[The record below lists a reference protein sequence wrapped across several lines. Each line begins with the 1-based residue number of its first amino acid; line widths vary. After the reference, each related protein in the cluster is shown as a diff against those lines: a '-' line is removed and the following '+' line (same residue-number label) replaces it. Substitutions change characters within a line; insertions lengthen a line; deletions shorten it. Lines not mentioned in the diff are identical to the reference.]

1 VTQQNEI
8 SRYLHEIGD
17 AMNAES
23 KDHYNELKTLHED
36 IGRIRD
42 QLSNPQTQV
51 KVIAPET
58 GPVPPPKTPVPS
70 TVPVI
75 TTTTSVPVPPETQA
89 PIAQLPVQTSVS
101 VNVPPQ
107 SIPAA
112 VMTLS
117 EHSNQASPV
126 RSGKSSSLGSTR
138 P

>member
-1 VTQQNEI
+1 MTQQNEI

-51 KVIAPET
+51 KIIAPET
-58 GPVPPPKTPVPS
+58 GPVPPPKTPLPSAVPA
-70 TVPVI
+70 V
-75 TTTTSVPVPPETQA
+75 TTTTSVLVPPETQA
-89 PIAQLPVQTSVS
+89 SASQLPVQTSVS

-107 SIPAA
+107 GLPAA

-117 EHSNQASPV
+117 EHSNEASPV
-126 RSGKSSSLGSTR
+126 RSRECSSCGSSI